1 MLFATNPQALNTI
14 IDEGRRDHGQYVA
27 TFSDEVSPVVDNER
41 VPARFALGSVLRMLL
56 SI

>member
-27 TFSDEVSPVVDNER
+27 TFIAEVSPVVDNER
-41 VPARFALGSVLRMLL
+41 VPTRFTLGSVLRMLL
-56 SI
+56 ST